1 MLLYIP
7 FASTLDPVIKFKMAE
22 NRTIFKTLNC
32 DLFFLSNNELKHLLK
47 SKSKNARTLTRMLAG
62 S

>member
-7 FASTLDPVIKFKMAE
+7 FTSTLDPYSKHLIE
-22 NRTIFKTLNC
+22 I
-32 DLFFLSNNELKHLLK
+32 FFLSNNELKHLLK

-62 S
+62 T